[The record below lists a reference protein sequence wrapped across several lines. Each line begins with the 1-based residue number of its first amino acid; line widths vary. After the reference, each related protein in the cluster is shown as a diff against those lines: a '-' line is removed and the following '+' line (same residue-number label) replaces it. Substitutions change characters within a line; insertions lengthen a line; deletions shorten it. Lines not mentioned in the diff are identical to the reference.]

1 MTDVAVIFALAAE
14 QGCFED
20 RLTGVTTIETAAGKV
35 RTGTLEGRT
44 VSTIGE
50 EKRLNP
56 RFSDRTREQFITIM
70 SNLNL
75 AFPKKMNEAVPA
87 NEYCGDFIPQDSVA
101 NLVINQDQ
109 KEIELTV
116 QKNTEIYNDYFTSNC
131 CIR

>member
-1 MTDVAVIFALAAE
+1 
-14 QGCFED
+14 
-20 RLTGVTTIETAAGKV
+20 
-35 RTGTLEGRT
+35 
-44 VSTIGE
+44 
-50 EKRLNP
+50 
-56 RFSDRTREQFITIM
+56 M

-116 QKNTEIYNDYFTSNC
+116 QKNTEIYNDYFAMY
-131 CIR
+131 I